1 MKLRIE
7 KTIDFWMSPDSQT
20 WTYSTVKGVSDPV
33 TKFKIILTIIEV
45 IHNKEGTKTEY
56 ELFREYKLD
65 RKFWGGRPIL
75 GAPGPDALIL

>member
-45 IHNKEGTKTEY
+45 ITTKKVPKLNMNSLENTSWIESFEEGG
-56 ELFREYKLD
+56 LS
-65 RKFWGGRPIL
+65 L
-75 GAPGPDALIL
+75 GLPARML